1 MRGFISATYARTVR
15 NLNPV
20 LTATGME
27 FMLRRDPPFV
37 LAPDRG
43 FEMLDRYDPSRSFE
57 HNGLHLALVR
67 TNVG

>member
-1 MRGFISATYARTVR
+1 
-15 NLNPV
+15 
-20 LTATGME
+20 
-27 FMLRRDPPFV
+27 MLRRDPPFV